1 MQPATNL
8 SDDKQ
13 EPELAHII
21 NEEVQKSFYE
31 ALKSDLVDIRGK
43 QGQKHYLP
51 FVIFGF
57 IIAIL
62 HKKQK
67 KASIQRF
74 MLNKHALL
82 CKLTEHSS
90 EKAVSQAQLGRI
102 LSTVDWEGLN
112 AINEKHLGLTIL
124 DEKNSKKETIWL
136 SGDGKDLKGGVQ
148 VNASH
153 TSSVRGEV
161 SIRLVEQES
170 KRVVAQ
176 SFYDG
181 DKESEKT
188 HMRTLMQ
195 KQKLSHRSITL
206 DAIHCDPKTTE
217 LIALNE
223 GIYLIPAKDNQE
235 YLVKDLLSEARRQ
248 KEDKRFV
255 QITTHDKGHGRI
267 EKREYT
273 LFDVSKQNF
282 DSRWHTSTIRSLVM
296 VYRQREIMSKNKEN
310 KILKKEEH
318 TAYFI
323 SNTCA
328 KDLKTDT
335 LTQLSKA
342 IRGRWSIE
350 TDNYIRD
357 VTLGEDNIKTQKG
370 NRTRSEATLRT
381 IALEWLKCE
390 KPKNF
395 NALLDNFADSELFL
409 TDFLI
414 KYRFISIKET

>member
-8 SDDKQ
+8 NDDKQ
-13 EPELAHII
+13 EPKSPDII
-21 NEEVQKSFYE
+21 NESVQKSFYE
-31 ALKSDLVDIRGK
+31 ALENDLVDNRGK
-43 QGQKHYLP
+43 QGQKHYLA
-51 FVIFGF
+51 FVLFGF

-74 MLNKHALL
+74 MVNKHPLL
-82 CKLTEHSS
+82 CKLTGHWS

-102 LSTVDWEGLN
+102 LSTVDWECLN

-124 DEKNSKKETIWL
+124 TEINSKKEAIWL

-188 HMRTLMQ
+188 HMRALMQ

-235 YLVKDLLSEARRQ
+235 YLVKDLISEARRQ
-248 KEDKRFV
+248 REDKRFV
-255 QITTHDKGHGRI
+255 QIITHDKGHGRI

-282 DSRWHTSTIRSLVM
+282 DSRWHTSNIRSLIT
-296 VYRQREIMSKNKEN
+296 VYRQREMMSKNS
-310 KILKKEEH
+310 IIKKEEH

-328 KDLKTDT
+328 KELKKDT

-357 VTLGEDNIKTQKG
+357 VTLGEDDIKTQKG

-409 TDFLI
+409 TNFLI
-414 KYRFISIKET
+414 KYRFISINAT

>member
-8 SDDKQ
+8 KDDEQ
-13 EPELAHII
+13 EPESAHGIK
-21 NEEVQKSFYE
+21 EEAQKSFYE
-31 ALKSDLVDIRGK
+31 ALKSDMVDNRGK

-51 FVIFGF
+51 FVLFGF

-74 MLNKHALL
+74 MVNKHAFL
-82 CKLTEHSS
+82 CKLTEQSS

-112 AINEKHLGLTIL
+112 NINEKHLGLSIL
-124 DEKNSKKETIWL
+124 NETNSEKETIWL

-148 VNASH
+148 VNASQ

-188 HMRTLMQ
+188 HIRALIQ

-235 YLVKDLLSEARRQ
+235 CLVKDLLSEARRQ
-248 KEDKRFV
+248 REDKRFV

-282 DSRWHTSTIRSLVM
+282 DSRWHTSSIRSLVT
-296 VYRQREIMSKNKEN
+296 VYRQREVMSKNN
-310 KILKKEEH
+310 IIKKEEH

-328 KDLKTDT
+328 KNLKIHT

-370 NRTRSEATLRT
+370 SRTRSEATLRT

-409 TDFLI
+409 TNFLI
-414 KYRFISIKET
+414 KYRLISINET